1 MTAPPSLHLHHPIQR
16 KLHHYNTLLVLHGG
30 NSPLFELTSRSA
42 ICFVH
47 THYHGNS
54 FNCRHRCNY
63 EESRRRG
70 SHMSWNSWCIRGIVS
85 QLPESH
91 SITYSGDFNWSRW
104 PHHHD
109 SFGHER
115 CRKVHLWM
123 TFWKRCRDWITIIL
137 RLAKVCAFYGY
148 GSAQE
153 FKVGKDLL
161 DDRYMYRAA
170 GNVDLKKRTMNSISV
185 SVIWLGSSWQEC
197 IELLMVTLVT

>member
-1 MTAPPSLHLHHPIQR
+1 MYKNITNFTQIGAR
-16 KLHHYNTLLVLHGG
+16 KLYVPYKTFQNKFISNYHWSEKNISYTSIISLPISLTPSTNGMIALQHHHHSTFIIQYKENCTIITLCWCLLHGG

-47 THYHGNS
+47 IHYHGNS

-70 SHMSWNSWCIRGIVS
+70 SHLSWNSWCIRGIVS

-109 SFGHER
+109 SFDMSDAER
-115 CRKVHLWM
+115 YICGWH
-123 TFWKRCRDWITIIL
+123 FGRDAET
-137 RLAKVCAFYGY
+137 G
-148 GSAQE
+148 
-153 FKVGKDLL
+153 
-161 DDRYMYRAA
+161 
-170 GNVDLKKRTMNSISV
+170 
-185 SVIWLGSSWQEC
+185 
-197 IELLMVTLVT
+197 